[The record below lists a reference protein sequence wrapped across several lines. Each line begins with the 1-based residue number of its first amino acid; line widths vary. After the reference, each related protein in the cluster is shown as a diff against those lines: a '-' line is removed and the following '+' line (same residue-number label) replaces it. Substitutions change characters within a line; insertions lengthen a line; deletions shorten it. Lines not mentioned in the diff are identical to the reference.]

1 MTDTENITVEN
12 KLIVEKRAISLYH
25 HASRGAHL
33 ISHNGSVMIPLK
45 PDAEEDYLHIS
56 VITGPGR
63 LKNDSLLDIPPGLDF
78 EFSNDGKVAIA
89 YKGGRVLIKISA
101 GLPVWQLKLTRPKVI
116 PHDTSNADNNY
127 RITIGEIKK
136 ISPTPT

>member
-1 MTDTENITVEN
+1 MTDTGNIMVEN
-12 KLIVEKRAISLYH
+12 KLIVEKRAISVYH

-78 EFSNDGKVAIA
+78 EFSNDGKVVIT
-89 YKGGRVLIKISA
+89 YKGGRVLIKIPA
-101 GLPVWQLKLTRPKVI
+101 GLPIWQLKLTRPTGI
-116 PHDTSNADNNY
+116 PHNASSAY
-127 RITIGEIKK
+127 YEQRITVGE
-136 ISPTPT
+136 SEGGNA